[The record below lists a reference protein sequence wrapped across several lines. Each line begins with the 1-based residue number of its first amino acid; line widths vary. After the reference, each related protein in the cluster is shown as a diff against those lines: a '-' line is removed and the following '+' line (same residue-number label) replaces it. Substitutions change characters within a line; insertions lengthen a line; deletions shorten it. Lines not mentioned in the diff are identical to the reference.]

1 MQTRFKVR
9 GEDLKVF
16 SWTWRKAKEL
26 LRAGV
31 SSRKAKE
38 GPLAK
43 NDNKGRKRSA
53 RREWTEGQGLSG
65 KGD

>member
-1 MQTRFKVR
+1 MR
-9 GEDLKVF
+9 
-16 SWTWRKAKEL
+16 TWRKDKGL

-43 NDNKGRKRSA
+43 ADNEGRKRS
-53 RREWTEGQGLSG
+53 TEGSKEGTDRRSVAEWKRWVMGRWNNKRRQS
-65 KGD
+65 